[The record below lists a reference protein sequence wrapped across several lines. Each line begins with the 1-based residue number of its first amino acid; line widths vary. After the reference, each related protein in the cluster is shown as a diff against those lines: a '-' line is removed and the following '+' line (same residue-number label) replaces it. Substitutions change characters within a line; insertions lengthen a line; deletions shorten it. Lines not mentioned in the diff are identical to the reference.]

1 VGTISG
7 SGTLTFD
14 SFAGPI
20 IATGVASTTSL
31 VVALT
36 IYFCKSKQVEH
47 ENGDSDDILP
57 QGEIKDGG
65 DSDDILPQGE
75 IKDDRQEAGAMEMH
89 EQTNKL
95 MYSGSLVIYRCER
108 ISSL

>member
-65 DSDDILPQGE
+65 
-75 IKDDRQEAGAMEMH
+75 QEAGAIEMH

-108 ISSL
+108 ISSLRAARVSSSAQF

>member
-1 VGTISG
+1 
-7 SGTLTFD
+7 
-14 SFAGPI
+14 
-20 IATGVASTTSL
+20 

-65 DSDDILPQGE
+65 
-75 IKDDRQEAGAMEMH
+75 QEAGAIEMH

-108 ISSL
+108 ISSLRAARVSSSAQF

>member
-1 VGTISG
+1 MGTISG
-7 SGTLTFD
+7 SGTLTFE

-47 ENGDSDDILP
+47 ENGGSDDILP
-57 QGEIKDGG
+57 RGEIKDGG
-65 DSDDILPQGE
+65 HAEGQ
-75 IKDDRQEAGAMEMH
+75 RQEAGAIEMH

-108 ISSL
+108 ISRLPVSSSAKF